1 LGKIIKIADTM
12 ANYFDPVACDYE
24 LAEFSHQPPNGYSS
38 VQTIVQEKTEAEKIL
53 ERAQTQAEM
62 MINTARLE
70 IHGIYEKA
78 ENEGYQAGMAQ
89 AATEA
94 RQHSQQI
101 AEQLQQLVQRLE
113 SGISQAQQDRLDLID
128 SVEPAV
134 LKLITDSVE
143 KIVRH
148 EIKTDPRIVLR
159 NIKACLRRIKDVNE
173 VTIRVSPAEL
183 TFVKSQREELI
194 SCSECIH
201 SAAIVDDRRVGS
213 GGCIVESTSGDFDA
227 TVDTQ
232 LERITNRIMEIAAD
246 ASNTEVGS

>member
-1 LGKIIKIADTM
+1 LARIIKAADTI
-12 ANYFDPVACDYE
+12 ANCFESLTCDYE
-24 LAEFSHQPPNGYSS
+24 LTEFSHQPMNGYVSEQAPEPVKEQS
-38 VQTIVQEKTEAEKIL
+38 EAEKFL
-53 ERAQTQAEM
+53 ERAQAQAEM
-62 MINTARLE
+62 IINTARMEVRDL
-70 IHGIYEKA
+70 YEKA
-78 ENEGYQAGMAQ
+78 EKEGYQAGMAQ
-89 AATEA
+89 ATAEA
-94 RQHSQQI
+94 QQHSQQI
-101 AEQLQQLVQRLE
+101 AGQLQQLVERLE
-113 SGISQAQQDRLDLID
+113 SGIKQAQQDRIDLID

-134 LKLITDSVE
+134 LKLVTDSVE

-173 VTIRVSPAEL
+173 VTVRVSPAEL
-183 TFVKSQREELI
+183 AFVKSQREELI

-232 LERITNRIMEIAAD
+232 LERIMNKIMEIAAD
-246 ASNTEVGS
+246 AGNTND

>member
-1 LGKIIKIADTM
+1 MGKIIKAADTIS
-12 ANYFDPVACDYE
+12 NCFESLTCDYE
-24 LAEFSHQPPNGYSS
+24 LTEFNHQPLNGYVSE
-38 VQTIVQEKTEAEKIL
+38 QAPIVKEKSEAEKIL
-53 ERAQTQAEM
+53 EKAQAQAE
-62 MINTARLE
+62 IIVNTARLE
-70 IHGIYEKA
+70 VSGLYEKA

-89 AATEA
+89 AAAEA
-94 RQHSQQI
+94 QQHSQQI
-101 AEQLQQLVQRLE
+101 AGQLQQLVERLE
-113 SGISQAQQDRLDLID
+113 SGINQAQKDRMDLID

-134 LKLITDSVE
+134 LKLVTDSVE

-173 VTIRVSPAEL
+173 VTVRVSPAEL
-183 TFVKSQREELI
+183 AFVKSQREELI

-232 LERITNRIMEIAAD
+232 LERIMNRIMEIAAD
-246 ASNTEVGS
+246 AGNTDD